1 METSNEPFTK
11 PYKDHENFLK
21 WESDYPTAKDVV
33 EYDKSL
39 WSRDENRPKTLL
51 CHDMRGG
58 YLQDRFDQGYPST
71 DCYSFYHWHLV
82 DVFCYFSHHFVTIPP
97 VQWINAAHKNGV
109 KMIGTII
116 TEWDEGRKNL
126 QKVLKSKEA
135 VEVFV
140 KCLVGIATKMKFE
153 GWLVN
158 IECHVEDEEMDQLVY
173 LVKHLTDE
181 MHKSNNDAQVIWY
194 DSVIKSGQ
202 LRWQNKLCADNR
214 LFFDVCDGIFLN
226 YNWSPIHLTESLA
239 QAKQRKHDVYVGV
252 DIFGR
257 GCPGGGGWN
266 TNKAL
271 KIIREHD
278 LSAAIFAFGWVY
290 EKLGESVY
298 HINNEMF
305 WELLSDDLY
314 PHYINRLPMV
324 TTFNRGYGHSLFK
337 NGKKISNR
345 PISNLSLT
353 DMQPTFPTNRY
364 QVISG
369 CPIITELAYKT
380 DDAYNGN
387 GCLFFSGTFEDAEQ
401 TNDVMFRL
409 FKTDL
414 RLTKKEASQLTI
426 LLTYKNNSEYH
437 AQPKL
442 VLCRGDG
449 DKMVLDSYDTI
460 SVQNRWQIQEHRHK
474 LNQDIHIKEIQLHLQ
489 STNNGRGRFQF
500 LLGEFKPMETFPM

>member
-158 IECHVEDEEMDQLVY
+158 IECHVEILQ
-173 LVKHLTDE
+173 
-181 MHKSNNDAQVIWY
+181 S
-194 DSVIKSGQ
+194 
-202 LRWQNKLCADNR
+202 
-214 LFFDVCDGIFLN
+214 
-226 YNWSPIHLTESLA
+226 
-239 QAKQRKHDVYVGV
+239 
-252 DIFGR
+252 
-257 GCPGGGGWN
+257 
-266 TNKAL
+266 
-271 KIIREHD
+271 
-278 LSAAIFAFGWVY
+278 
-290 EKLGESVY
+290 
-298 HINNEMF
+298 
-305 WELLSDDLY
+305 LLSKCRVGYSREEIVELNRMKRW
-314 PHYINRLPMV
+314 INWC
-324 TTFNRGYGHSLFK
+324 
-337 NGKKISNR
+337 IWSN
-345 PISNLSLT
+345 I
-353 DMQPTFPTNRY
+353 
-364 QVISG
+364 
-369 CPIITELAYKT
+369 
-380 DDAYNGN
+380 
-387 GCLFFSGTFEDAEQ
+387 
-401 TNDVMFRL
+401 
-409 FKTDL
+409 
-414 RLTKKEASQLTI
+414 
-426 LLTYKNNSEYH
+426 
-437 AQPKL
+437 
-442 VLCRGDG
+442 
-449 DKMVLDSYDTI
+449 
-460 SVQNRWQIQEHRHK
+460 
-474 LNQDIHIKEIQLHLQ
+474 
-489 STNNGRGRFQF
+489 
-500 LLGEFKPMETFPM
+500 